1 MPKRTPITCSI
12 LTDAGQVPN
21 YNKRGIVTGRQN
33 IPAKRER
40 ASYMTNTS
48 PIPATN
54 NPIGF
59 ADPDDY
65 ARMRDVLTAA
75 NYNDES
81 ILKTV
86 GQDAVSA
93 QKDSYRLALH
103 DKLKAMTPQESL
115 ILLFL
120 VGKSMNIQA
129 ARAAVAPMPLEK
141 WVEAGLITVTDNRAV
156 SPIQLTPFCGVFMAY
171 DRPLIAYDQ
180 AIEDYVMGV
189 GSSTMTLANITVRRH
204 VNKTLDLGSG
214 CGTHAFLAAC
224 HSDQVFAVDRNPR
237 ATAFAQFNANLN
249 GLANVHA
256 VTGSLFEPV
265 AEHRFG
271 LVVSNP
277 PFVIS
282 PSQRFIYRDGGLRG
296 DEFCQQLARDVPAY
310 LEEGGY
316 CQFLCNW
323 AHYKGQNWQER
334 LAGWFEGTGCDVWV
348 MRSETRDASTYA
360 TTWITH
366 TESGSSDN
374 LSDIYDQWMAYYD
387 QEGIEQMSTGIVMM
401 RKASGR
407 TNWCKIGDSPK
418 KMLGRCGD
426 DIQLCFALRDYL
438 ESTRD
443 DTTLLDAKLT
453 VSPAVRMN
461 QQFRPEDGSWVGGSP
476 ELCRTQ
482 GLAFNGN
489 VDPYIAGLV
498 ARCNGQRTLRELI
511 HELAQITKQ
520 DVDTIMPQV
529 VGMIRQL
536 IDQAF
541 LLPREVG

>member
-1 MPKRTPITCSI
+1 
-12 LTDAGQVPN
+12 
-21 YNKRGIVTGRQN
+21 
-33 IPAKRER
+33 
-40 ASYMTNTS
+40 MTNILPAASTS
-48 PIPATN
+48 SS
-54 NPIGF
+54 IGF

-75 NYNDES
+75 DYNDEN

-93 QKDSYRLALH
+93 QKDSYRLALQ
-103 DKLKAMTPQESL
+103 DKLNAKTPQQTL

-120 VGKSMNIQA
+120 VGESVDVQD

-141 WVEAGLITVTDNRAV
+141 WVDAGLITVTDDRVTA
-156 SPIQLTPFCGVFMAY
+156 SIQLMPFCGVFMAY
-171 DRPLIAYDQ
+171 DRPVVARGEAAQ
-180 AIEDYVMGV
+180 DYVMGV

-204 VNKTLDLGSG
+204 VGKALDLGSG
-214 CGTHAFLAAC
+214 CGTHAFLAAG
-224 HSDQVFAVDRNPR
+224 HSEQVFAVDRNPR
-237 ATAFAQFNANLN
+237 ATVFAQFNAKLN
-249 GLANVHA
+249 GLTNVYP

-296 DEFCQQLARDVPAY
+296 DEFCRRLARDVPAY

-323 AHYKGQNWQER
+323 AHYKGQDWQER
-334 LAGWFEGTGCDVWV
+334 LAGWFDGTGCNVWV

-366 TESGSSDN
+366 TEGSSSQN
-374 LSDIYDQWMAYYD
+374 LSAMYNQWMGYYD

-401 RKASGR
+401 RKTSGSA
-407 TNWCKIGDSPK
+407 NWCKITDSPH

-438 ESTRD
+438 ESARND
-443 DTTLLDAKLT
+443 VTLLDAKLT
-453 VSPAVRMN
+453 VSSAVRMN
-461 QQFRPEDGSWVGGSP
+461 QQFRPEDDGWVGGSP

-482 GLAFNGN
+482 GLAFSHT

-498 ARCNGQRTLRELI
+498 ARCDGQRTLRELI
-511 HELAQITKQ
+511 DGLAQAAQQ
-520 DVDTIMPQV
+520 DVNTITPPIL
-529 VGMIRQL
+529 GMVRQL
-536 IDQAF
+536 IDQGF
-541 LLPREVG
+541 LLPQGIG

>member
-1 MPKRTPITCSI
+1 MTHTEPTPAI
-12 LTDAGQVPN
+12 
-21 YNKRGIVTGRQN
+21 RG
-33 IPAKRER
+33 
-40 ASYMTNTS
+40 
-48 PIPATN
+48 
-54 NPIGF
+54 PIGF
-59 ADPDDY
+59 ADPEDY
-65 ARMRDVLTAA
+65 TRMRDVLNAA
-75 NYNDES
+75 NYSDEG
-81 ILKTV
+81 ILKIV
-86 GQDAVSA
+86 GKDAISA
-93 QKDSYRLALH
+93 QKDSYRLALR
-103 DKLKAMTPQESL
+103 DKLSTATPQESL
-115 ILLFL
+115 TLLFL
-120 VGKSMNIQA
+120 VGAPLDIQT

-141 WVEAGLITVTDNRAV
+141 WVEAGLITVTDDRAV
-156 SPIQLTPFCGVFMAY
+156 GAVRLTPFCGVFMAY
-171 DRPLIAYDQ
+171 DNPVSVTRGDA
-180 AIEDYVMGV
+180 ASDYVMGI

-204 VNKTLDLGSG
+204 VAKTLDLGAG
-214 CGTHAFLAAC
+214 CGTHAFLAAE

-237 ATAFAQFNANLN
+237 ATAFAQFNARLN
-249 GLANVHA
+249 GLANVRP

-296 DEFCQQLARDVPAY
+296 DEFCRRLARDVPTY

-366 TESGSSDN
+366 TEGNNPRN
-374 LSDIYDQWMAYYD
+374 LTAIYDEWMAYYN

-407 TNWCKIGDSPK
+407 ANWRKISDSPK

-438 ESTRD
+438 ESARD
-443 DTTLLDAKLT
+443 DAVLLDAKLK

-461 QQFRPEDGSWVGGSP
+461 QQFRPDNGSWAGGSP
-476 ELCRTQ
+476 ELCRAQ
-482 GLAFNGN
+482 GLAFSGN
-489 VDPYIAGLV
+489 VDLYIAGLV
-498 ARCNGQRTLRELI
+498 ARCDGQRTLRELI
-511 HELAQITKQ
+511 NELAQITKQ
-520 DVDTIMPQV
+520 DVNTISPQV
-529 VGMIRQL
+529 VSMIRQL
-536 IDQAF
+536 IEQAF
-541 LLPREVG
+541 LLPQGIE